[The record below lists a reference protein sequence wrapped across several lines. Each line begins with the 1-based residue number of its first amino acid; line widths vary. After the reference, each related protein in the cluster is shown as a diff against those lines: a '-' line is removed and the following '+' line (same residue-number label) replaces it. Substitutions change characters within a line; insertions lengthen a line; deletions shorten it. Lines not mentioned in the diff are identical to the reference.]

1 MVSLD
6 VLSSK
11 VFALMLPGITSQ
23 KFLLC
28 MSADILVFNSIFF
41 WLKFGMV
48 PFRWWPGPV
57 LKLVLQVCANLDSL
71 ELRYN
76 EWVLQQEI
84 SHVLNSLFH
93 MKMSTK
99 VIALKK
105 KNEACSPFNFLKYFS
120 MVILPFIFY

>member
-6 VLSSK
+6 GFSSK

-23 KFLLC
+23 KFLLF

-48 PFRWWPGPV
+48 PLRWWPGPV

-93 MKMSTK
+93 MKMSMK
-99 VIALKK
+99 VIA
-105 KNEACSPFNFLKYFS
+105 
-120 MVILPFIFY
+120 